1 MIEINMQ
8 GHPKRVNNIIITPTN
23 VKGATTTYMMK
34 LNLVYIALKSLES
47 ILIIFPTYC
56 VLIVY

>member
-1 MIEINMQ
+1 MQ